1 MSQQPLY
8 IGSVN
13 GVAHYLGCSRTTVWR
28 RMKDRPDCFRRLS
41 RSIIV
46 VINLL
51 KTQDNVN

>member
-41 RSIIV
+41 RSIIA
-46 VINLL
+46 VINL
-51 KTQDNVN
+51 